1 MVLQITRKLDTTKEK
16 ISELEATAVQTIQK
30 HREKAKNKTE
40 HQQSVNEQYNP
51 YETKNSR
58 KEWGGGE
65 KEEKNSRNNDENLPN
80 MMKSTNSQ
88 IQDQ

>member
-40 HQQSVNEQYNP
+40 HQ
-51 YETKNSR
+51 
-58 KEWGGGE
+58 
-65 KEEKNSRNNDENLPN
+65 
-80 MMKSTNSQ
+80 
-88 IQDQ
+88 